1 MWESSTFTTIL
12 STVLP
17 ASLNP
22 STALALALQRL
33 AAALKPSF
41 DGGGEAIDGG
51 GEAVSFTELP
61 FTAVRSLCFLTSFA
75 SIPRWGLVLLLD
87 AFPAISPI
95 FGGLCLEHGHFL
107 VSSASCCISQVKTT
121 CRFPP
126 QGISKVQQSPP
137 TAVVYSPSHRSVWPE
152 QQQSI
157 TSSKVWQSFIPFNR
171 SERIDIQSKQE
182 PKIPVSSLKLIFLA
196 WFWHRSSSPRSERT
210 PRNPIWRSSAW
221 QCWRGWRGSWWWQWR
236 WRL

>member
-1 MWESSTFTTIL
+1 MWATSTFTTIL

-51 GEAVSFTELP
+51 GEAISFTELP

-75 SIPRWGLVLLLD
+75 SIPRWGLVLLLE

-126 QGISKVQQSPP
+126 EGISKVQQSPP
-137 TAVVYSPSHRSVWPE
+137 TAVVYSPSNRSVWPE

-157 TSSKVWQSFIPFNR
+157 TSSKVWQSFIPFNG
-171 SERIDIQSKQE
+171 SERTN
-182 PKIPVSSLKLIFLA
+182 KIPVSSLKLIFLA
-196 WFWHRSSSPRSERT
+196 WFWHQSSSPRSERT

-221 QCWRGWRGSWWWQWR
+221 QCWRGSWWRQWR
-236 WRL
+236 W